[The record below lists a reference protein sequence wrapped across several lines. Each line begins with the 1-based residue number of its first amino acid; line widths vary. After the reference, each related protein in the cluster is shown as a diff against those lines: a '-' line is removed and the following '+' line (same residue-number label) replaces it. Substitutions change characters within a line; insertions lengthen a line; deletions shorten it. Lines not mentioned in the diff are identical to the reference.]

1 MLTGL
6 AVSIARVRVEVGEA
20 GQLRPGPH
28 QPRSLFQSILHKL
41 KKFAKV
47 TLSSRKSNQNKTR
60 KAPANI
66 IEVEAPR
73 LEKIQNFRNCSLL
86 SYFFGL

>member
-1 MLTGL
+1 MTGP

-20 GQLRPGPH
+20 GH

-47 TLSSRKSNQNKTR
+47 TLSTRKSNQNKTR
-60 KAPANI
+60 KAPANL

-73 LEKIQNFRNCSLL
+73 LEKIQNFRNC
-86 SYFFGL
+86 